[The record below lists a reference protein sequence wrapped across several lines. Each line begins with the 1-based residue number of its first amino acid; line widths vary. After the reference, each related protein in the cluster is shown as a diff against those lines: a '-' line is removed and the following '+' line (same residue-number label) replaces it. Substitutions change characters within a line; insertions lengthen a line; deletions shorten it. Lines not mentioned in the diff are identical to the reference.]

1 VISRILAAAA
11 ALLASGW
18 LASGVMM
25 VDTGEKALV
34 YRFGAITRVQG
45 AGLQLRL
52 PWPIEGDERLNVTEA
67 RRVELPSSRLLTA
80 DTNLIQLSLVV
91 QYTVGDPVAWTL
103 AAVDPEDAI
112 SGLVQAAAMASV
124 AGIPVDVLLTT
135 GRADLERQVLMA
147 CQRTLDERALGV
159 RLVAVDVRELAPPG
173 PVVDAF
179 NDVSSARG
187 DRETLSLSAEAY
199 TSKLIP
205 DVRGEAAQLR
215 EQARSGSAQ
224 RTAVARADVARFEQ
238 LRDAWLMDREAVRI
252 ELHAQ
257 ALQAVAPH
265 LDVIS
270 VSDGTE
276 VVIPAPGTQ
285 P

>member
-1 VISRILAAAA
+1 MISRILAAAA